1 MIEFFRRQEQDQ
13 LRKGTDSPLFTPTVV
28 MKKMAADRRD
38 SDPKPLIP
46 ELKVSEAAKRTSP
59 MQPMGGM
66 PAGPPAPPPPAA
78 AIFGQPAIHG
88 MTGPQQ
94 QQQLIFMQQQIRAQQ
109 LAALQVRKVRISA
122 IYLLISTVYLLFQ
135 ASQHMDPRLLM
146 QAQLMGQPA
155 GPPMP
160 GSPRHPMPP
169 SAQVPPHP
177 GPPGPPRGFMPPVG
191 NAGDGLSRFFSPE
204 VLAQAQAGNAPPLPP
219 LPTQKAMTLEE
230 IERQAATVRI

>member
-1 MIEFFRRQEQDQ
+1 M
-13 LRKGTDSPLFTPTVV
+13 FTPTVV

-109 LAALQVRKVRISA
+109 LAALQVRIIS
-122 IYLLISTVYLLFQ
+122 
-135 ASQHMDPRLLM
+135 
-146 QAQLMGQPA
+146 
-155 GPPMP
+155 
-160 GSPRHPMPP
+160 
-169 SAQVPPHP
+169 
-177 GPPGPPRGFMPPVG
+177 
-191 NAGDGLSRFFSPE
+191 
-204 VLAQAQAGNAPPLPP
+204 
-219 LPTQKAMTLEE
+219 
-230 IERQAATVRI
+230 

>member
-1 MIEFFRRQEQDQ
+1 
-13 LRKGTDSPLFTPTVV
+13 

-38 SDPKPLIP
+38 SDPKPIP
-46 ELKVSEAAKRTSP
+46 ELKVSEAKRSSP
-59 MQPMGGM
+59 IPIGGL
-66 PAGPPAPPPPAA
+66 PAGHAPPPA
-78 AIFGQPAIHG
+78 AIFGQPGIHG

-109 LAALQVRKVRISA
+109 LAALQVIFPQYFHYHLSISRVF
-122 IYLLISTVYLLFQ
+122 ILQ

-155 GPPMP
+155 GPPPMP
-160 GSPRHPMPP
+160 GSPRHPLPP
-169 SAQVPPHP
+169 AQVPHA
-177 GPPGPPRGFMPPVG
+177 GPPGPPVHGFLPPG

>member
-1 MIEFFRRQEQDQ
+1 
-13 LRKGTDSPLFTPTVV
+13 
-28 MKKMAADRRD
+28 
-38 SDPKPLIP
+38 
-46 ELKVSEAAKRTSP
+46 
-59 MQPMGGM
+59 
-66 PAGPPAPPPPAA
+66 
-78 AIFGQPAIHG
+78 
-88 MTGPQQ
+88 
-94 QQQLIFMQQQIRAQQ
+94 
-109 LAALQVRKVRISA
+109 
-122 IYLLISTVYLLFQ
+122 
-135 ASQHMDPRLLM
+135 MDPRLLM